1 MKLNKETLKQIIK
14 EELDQVL
21 SEQNQERP
29 KLPNLTPDEQ
39 KIVDKIQQL
48 IDSGDASD
56 AVQAI
61 VLAESFKET
70 MPNIKQHIM
79 DNNKDKFRKYAVDE
93 VERGNSFRNL
103 RKFYEP
109 DDRGGSPFSRAV
121 TLVPELREE
130 PRIKRALDQ
139 VGGNASRVTAK
150 IGGRK
155 SWLKVNQ
162 HFGLR

>member
-21 SEQNQERP
+21 SEQN
-29 KLPNLTPDEQ
+29 NLTPDEQ
-39 KIVDKIQQL
+39 AKVDKIQSL
-48 IDSGDASD
+48 IDSGDVSD
-56 AVQAI
+56 AIQAI
-61 VLAESFKET
+61 VFAETFGG
-70 MPNIKQHIM
+70 NIEQHIM
-79 DNNKDKFRKYAVDE
+79 TNNKDKFRQLAVDE
-93 VERGNSFRNL
+93 VERANRRGNL
-103 RKFYEP
+103 RYFYEL
-109 DDRGGSPFSRAV
+109 DKKGGSPFSRAT

-139 VGGNASRVTAK
+139 VGGNATRVTAK

-162 HFGLR
+162 LLGVR

>member
-1 MKLNKETLKQIIK
+1 MKLNKEILKQIIK

-21 SEQNQERP
+21 SEQ
-29 KLPNLTPDEQ
+29 DELAPEDQ
-39 KIVDKIQQL
+39 KIVGKIQHM
-48 IDSGDASD
+48 IDNGDASD

-61 VLAESFKET
+61 VLAGSFRET
-70 MPNIKQHIM
+70 MPKIEQHIM
-79 DNNKDKFRKYAVDE
+79 DNNKDKFRKLAVDE
-93 VERGNSFRNL
+93 VEKGNSFRNL
-103 RKFYEP
+103 EKFYAP
-109 DDRGGSPFSRAV
+109 DDRGGSPFSRAI

-130 PRIKRALDQ
+130 PRIKRALDK

-162 HFGLR
+162 LLGLR

>member
-21 SEQNQERP
+21 SEQN
-29 KLPNLTPDEQ
+29 NLTPDEQ
-39 KIVDKIQQL
+39 AKVDKIQSL
-48 IDSGDASD
+48 IDEGDASD
-56 AVQAI
+56 AVQAA
-61 VLAESFKET
+61 VFAETFGG
-70 MPNIKQHIM
+70 NIEQHIM
-79 DNNKDKFRKYAVDE
+79 TNNKYKFRQLAVDE
-93 VERGNSFRNL
+93 VERANKRRDL
-103 RKFYEP
+103 RYFYEP
-109 DDRGGSPFSRAV
+109 DKRGGSPFSRAT

-139 VGGNASRVTAK
+139 VGGNATRVTAK

-162 HFGLR
+162 HLGLR

>member
-1 MKLNKETLKQIIK
+1 MKLNKETLKRIIK

-21 SEQNQERP
+21 SEQN
-29 KLPNLTPDEQ
+29 NLTPDEQ
-39 KIVDKIQQL
+39 TKVDKIQNL

-56 AVQAI
+56 AVQA
-61 VLAESFKET
+61 VVFAETFGG
-70 MPNIKQHIM
+70 NIEQHIM
-79 DNNKDKFRKYAVDE
+79 TNNKDKFRQLAVDE
-93 VERGNSFRNL
+93 VERSNNRTSDL
-103 RKFYEP
+103 RYFYER

-162 HFGLR
+162 HLGLR